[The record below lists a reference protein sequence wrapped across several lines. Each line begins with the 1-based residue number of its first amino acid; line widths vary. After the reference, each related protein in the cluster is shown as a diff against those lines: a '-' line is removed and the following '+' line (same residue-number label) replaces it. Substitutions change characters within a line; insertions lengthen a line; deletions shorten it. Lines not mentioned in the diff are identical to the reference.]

1 MRPSNFTNFINFNY
15 TKLSNH
21 IEGYIATIGHEPFL
35 AMNIDTLNILK
46 EQLPHQFKIEN
57 NSILNFKDINMY
69 IVIAE
74 WLNYGEVI
82 LI

>member
-1 MRPSNFTNFINFNY
+1 MRPTNFTNFNY

-21 IEGYIATIGHEPFL
+21 IEGYIATINHEPFL
-35 AMNIDTLNILK
+35 AMNMDTRNLLK
-46 EQLPHQFKIEN
+46 EQLPHHQFKMEEN

-74 WLNYGEVI
+74 WLDYGEVI